1 MAMCCAL
8 TDGKYNVIWHQ
19 APFSRVFMDSFEIM
33 YPRRVQADFLTF
45 NDAEPGARHQDEIVG
60 VGVEHARRVG
70 RL

>member
-1 MAMCCAL
+1 
-8 TDGKYNVIWHQ
+8 
-19 APFSRVFMDSFEIM
+19 MDSFEIM